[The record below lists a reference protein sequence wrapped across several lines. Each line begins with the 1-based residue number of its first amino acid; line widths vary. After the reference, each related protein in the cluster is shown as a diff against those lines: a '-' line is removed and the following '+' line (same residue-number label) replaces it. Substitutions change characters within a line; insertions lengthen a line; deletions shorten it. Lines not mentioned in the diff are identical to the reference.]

1 MLVRVRRPRAVEL
14 FANGAIYFL
23 ETVWVGRCEWVVGNS
38 QVMAEVALGPGK
50 QTKSDKFALVHG

>member
-23 ETVWVGRCEWVVGNS
+23 ETVWVGRCEWVVG
-38 QVMAEVALGPGK
+38 QQEVTRSSLLAIRP
-50 QTKSDKFALVHG
+50 QSEYVRCQECA